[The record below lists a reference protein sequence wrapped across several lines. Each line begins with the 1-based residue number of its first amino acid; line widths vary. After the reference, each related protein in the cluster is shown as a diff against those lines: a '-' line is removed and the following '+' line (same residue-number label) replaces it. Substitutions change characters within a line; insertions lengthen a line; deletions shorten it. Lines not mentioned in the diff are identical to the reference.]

1 MSDEFH
7 NEEQEQPE
15 DTMKVVDGEKLSE
28 PEVDIRQDAY
38 APRADAYPDA
48 DEYQKN
54 PEKYQNADYGR
65 PSDFEQNPYYGQ
77 QQDYN
82 QNPYNGQQGYGQ
94 NPYNGQQQ
102 GYGQNPYYG
111 QQPNYGQNPYRQNPY
126 RQNPYGQQQNY
137 GQQPYYGQAQRVKT
151 DNFGFG
157 LASMILGIISLLL
170 FCTCINYILAILA
183 IVFGIVQMVRSNKKG
198 MAIAGIVTAGI
209 SIVLATFLWIGFAML
224 SAQEGDNPFNS
235 YLEEYYEEYYN
246 GNGDF

>member
-7 NEEQEQPE
+7 NEEFEQPE

-48 DEYQKN
+48 DEYQRN

-65 PSDFEQNPYYGQ
+65 PSDFEQNPY
-77 QQDYN
+77 
-82 QNPYNGQQGYGQ
+82 NGQQPDYGQ
-94 NPYNGQQQ
+94 NPYSGQQPN
-102 GYGQNPYYG
+102 YGQNPYG
-111 QQPNYGQNPYRQNPY
+111 QNPYGQNPYRQNPY
-126 RQNPYGQQQNY
+126 RQNPYNGQQQNY

-183 IVFGIVQMVRSNKKG
+183 IVFGIVQMVKSNKKG

-209 SIVLATFLWIGFAML
+209 SIVLATVLWIGFGML
-224 SAQEGDNPFNS
+224 SAQDGDNPFNS
-235 YLEEYYEEYYN
+235 YLEEYYEDYYN
-246 GNGDF
+246 DNSAF